1 MKKIKIYSNK
11 RDVKQLERIFLA
23 LEVGKKKRMRCL
35 RKKEG
40 LKRRKEG
47 GVEPQIKR
55 RRPKN
60 VLAEKV
66 LGLKKCFG
74 LKK

>member
-23 LEVGKKKRMRCL
+23 WEVGKKKRMRRL

-55 RRPKN
+55 R
-60 VLAEKV
+60 
-66 LGLKKCFG
+66 GLKKYLG
-74 LKK
+74 

>member
-23 LEVGKKKRMRCL
+23 LEVGKKKRMRRL

-47 GVEPQIKR
+47 VAEPQIKR
-55 RRPKN
+55 IGLKN
-60 VLAEKV
+60 VLD
-66 LGLKKCFG
+66 
-74 LKK
+74 